1 MPLLSWQS
9 NQCTALRLHLAKDR
23 RTDKTWSYLG
33 SGGDEIRDRPAWWRD
48 GPTMGPVL
56 VHLDGSWS
64 RTQKKLWGELS
75 WGGSG
80 VLLEPYEHLSASQ
93 PLVTWKEEQAQGL
106 KHSGCVT
113 PGNDF
118 LHLKIIR
125 LKTEMTSPFKKKI
138 SRGEVRGDQTWNS
151 KANLI
156 TYIEHSCKG
165 QNAEEEGL
173 RYYLTSLMILK
184 GSRQY
189 INELIIN

>member
-1 MPLLSWQS
+1 MCRERPVHHVQITMLNCWDGKI
-9 NQCTALRLHLAKDR
+9 NALAQLAEQPVHCSETVHLAKDR

-33 SGGDEIRDRPAWWRD
+33 SGGDEIRDRPTWWRD

-93 PLVTWKEEQAQGL
+93 PLVTWKEEQARGL

-125 LKTEMTSPFKKKI
+125 LKTEMTSPFKKK
-138 SRGEVRGDQTWNS
+138 N
-151 KANLI
+151 K
-156 TYIEHSCKG
+156 
-165 QNAEEEGL
+165 
-173 RYYLTSLMILK
+173 
-184 GSRQY
+184 
-189 INELIIN
+189 